1 MTLPTLN
8 LDPGITEERMRVL
21 AREIAMDIYTL
32 EEIIHFTGT
41 TIEEMERIKA
51 TPFFERLLASE
62 LEAWNG
68 ALNAN
73 ERVKVKAAAAVEHF
87 LPELHTRVL
96 DPQENLNAKVEAAK
110 FVAKLAG
117 MGMDR
122 VNVNDAGGDRFSVT
136 INMGTDKQVKIAKD
150 ITPRIEA
157 VAEEQ

>member
-21 AREIAMDIYTL
+21 AREIAMDIYTV
-32 EEIIHFTGT
+32 EEILQFTGT
-41 TIEEMERIKA
+41 TSPEFERIKE
-51 TPFFERLLASE
+51 TPFFNRLLSSE

-150 ITPRIEA
+150 ITPPVLEHN
-157 VAEEQ
+157 E